1 MLRITKMSG
10 SYYGV
15 EFTND
20 FKKEMEEITTFV
32 LEGTPVIIVDS
43 KEDLQD
49 LGILEDVTMVIRD

>member
-43 KEDLQD
+43 EKDLQD

>member
-15 EFTND
+15 KFTND

-49 LGILEDVTMVIRD
+49 LGILEDVIMVVRD